1 MKTDFT
7 MTSRIPSGVIR
18 LENGEIIKGRCIS
31 MESYYNKPNNKP
43 NRFSIELI
51 VDDINNNDN
60 SILPN
65 IKKVIFNRPATIVLW
80 DDNTK
85 TVAKCS
91 ENDKF
96 DPEKGLMA
104 CITKKALGNKGNYY
118 NTIRKYI
125 GEYYI
130 KNHSDKYTINDLH
143 TGNRPII
150 DEECINRAFSNFS
163 ESIRKYVDDILDK
176 NTFGGSK

>member
-7 MTSRIPSGVIR
+7 MTSGIPSGVIR
-18 LENGEIIKGRCIS
+18 LENGGIIKGRCIS
-31 MESYYNKPNNKP
+31 IESYYNKA

-51 VDDINNNDN
+51 RENADNNDN
-60 SILPN
+60 SVLPD

-85 TVAKCS
+85 TVTKCS

-118 NTIRKYI
+118 NTIRKYVD
-125 GEYYI
+125 EYYI
-130 KNHSDKYTINDLH
+130 KNHSDKCTINDLY

-150 DEECINRAFSNFS
+150 DEECINKAFSNFS
-163 ESIRKYVDDILDK
+163 ESIRKCVNDILDK
-176 NTFGGSK
+176 NAFGGSK